1 MQNNK
6 SHIPKFLFHALEYL
20 ESSQTTIRHSAAL
33 FIDAT
38 LRFQPSLLSMAE
50 RLQRTR
56 KRPHRSREDM
66 LHEGMQ
72 QSLNENHKAQEWW
85 ESKRRV
91 CQQNVDRW
99 HQSTERLLSIME
111 CQVDSIQVLVAMQLS
126 ALARISPGGATGKR
140 RPGGTCPQKAGLCQK
155 GSEKVPGRRY
165 PQGFEAGSKRI
176 EKLQDLVRPHLCPKR
191 SIMGLS
197 PPVILPSLDQLQEGP
212 VYKLLDMSRHL
223 EFLPFFFI
231 RTFENKITSG
241 FVTNTD
247 TKDISS
253 FAPFCL

>member
-111 CQVDSIQVLVAMQLS
+111 CQVDSIQDRKAPGPCQASPVPQEKHNGAQPPSYSPLFGS
-126 ALARISPGGATGKR
+126 AS
-140 RPGGTCPQKAGLCQK
+140 
-155 GSEKVPGRRY
+155 GR
-165 PQGFEAGSKRI
+165 A
-176 EKLQDLVRPHLCPKR
+176 
-191 SIMGLS
+191 
-197 PPVILPSLDQLQEGP
+197 SL
-212 VYKLLDMSRHL
+212 
-223 EFLPFFFI
+223 
-231 RTFENKITSG
+231 
-241 FVTNTD
+241 
-247 TKDISS
+247 
-253 FAPFCL
+253 